1 MRELGIYI
9 HIPFCKSKCYYCDFI
24 SYDNKQDF
32 MELYIDTLVEEIKT
46 SNINEYKIKTVY
58 IGGGTPSI
66 LSDEQISKI
75 VNTINCK
82 LEDVEFT
89 IEANPGTVTK
99 EKLEN
104 YIKLGIN
111 RLSIG
116 LQSTN
121 DELLKNI
128 GRIHN
133 YQQFLNTYNLARE
146 VGFKN
151 INIDLMLG
159 LPNQTLEVLKE
170 SVNDVIKLQPEHI
183 SIYSLILE
191 ENTKLEEMVM
201 RGNVKLPNEE
211 CERQMYWEM
220 KKLLEEAGYIH
231 YEISNYAKKGYK
243 SNHNVDCWNQKEY
256 IGFGVAAHSY
266 INKKRYSNERN
277 IEKYLK
283 DYTKKIIHENQ
294 TKEDQMKEYMLL
306 GLRKIEGIKISK
318 FKEKFVENPIFV
330 YRKELN
336 KLVEEELIQI
346 EENSIKLTNKGL
358 DFANIVWEEFV

>member
-1 MRELGIYI
+1 MKEIGIYI

-24 SYDNKQDF
+24 SYDNKQDCI
-32 MELYIDTLVEEIKT
+32 EIYIDTLIKEIKS
-46 SNINEYKIKTVY
+46 SNIAEYEVKTIY

-66 LSDEQISKI
+66 LSNEQISKI
-75 VNTINCK
+75 VNALNCK
-82 LEDVEFT
+82 LNNVEFT
-89 IEANPGTVTK
+89 IEVNPGTVTK

-104 YIKLGIN
+104 YIELGIN

-116 LQSTN
+116 LQSTD
-121 DELLKNI
+121 DELLKSI

-133 YQQFLNTYNLARE
+133 YEQFLNTYKLARE
-146 VGFKN
+146 AGFKN

-159 LPNQTLEVLKE
+159 LPNQTLEILRK
-170 SVNDVIKLQPEHI
+170 SVNNVIELQPEHI

-191 ENTKLEEMVM
+191 EDTKLEKMVM
-201 RGNVKLPNEE
+201 EGSATLPNED

-220 KKLLEEAGYIH
+220 KKLLEEAGYVH
-231 YEISNYAKKGYK
+231 YEISNYAKNGYE
-243 SNHNVDCWNQKEY
+243 SNHNMDCWNQKEY

-266 INKKRYSNERN
+266 IDKKRYSNNRS
-277 IEKYLK
+277 IEKYLN
-283 DYTKKIIHENQ
+283 DCTPKIVHENQ
-294 TKEDQMKEYMLL
+294 TKEEQMKEYMLL
-306 GLRKIEGIKISK
+306 GLRKIEGIEISK

-336 KLVEEELIQI
+336 KLVEEDLLQI
-346 EENSIKLTNKGL
+346 EENCIRLTNKGL